1 MEGSFYPPYCI
12 EGVNM
17 DNLHIICPVRG
28 QLKVKK
34 KSKDGLTPKEEFF
47 RVEAIKYLINLGYPK
62 ENFYIEPIVKKFG
75 NGRRNSF
82 RSDFAILKKPKS
94 QYNNFDPDEIMKEVI
109 LLCEVKRDNAAKD
122 YVKMTQ
128 VKPMLDFAKDINAIG
143 LYWDNIEHRVFWNTL
158 NDGIREIKEGPLSF
172 LPKYGCKIAAKKL
185 TFNKLM
191 EVDSLLDVFSRIE
204 DILHQASFSPESR
217 YEIILKLLLTK
228 IFDEHAYETRGDEPV
243 GIQDYSAIGTSPE
256 VAIEQYGD
264 LLSKAISFYETH
276 LPSPISDEVEMNG
289 DTLLEVM
296 KILAPIKIIHSKRD
310 VVQNFY
316 MKFAKSMYKW
326 DLAQYFTPTTVTD
339 FIMDVINPQFGEHI
353 ADPACGSADFL
364 VAAFRIGR
372 KYNPGFADCI
382 WGVDNSTNAVQVAV
396 LNMVLNGDGKTNI
409 KKDDSLKN
417 VDEYKEK
424 YNVVVCNPPFGSKIV
439 EKRSAVLKNYQLA
452 YEWTREG
459 DYYVKSEKLMD
470 KQETGILFVEA
481 CIKECKKRG
490 RIAIILPNGYLGNR
504 SDKFAIVRQWILSN
518 ARVAAIVSLPRFTF
532 KSSGADVS
540 ASIVFLEKRTK
551 PVKKFEDEYSF
562 AVEMIEKVGW
572 EAGNKKAAPIYVR
585 AKEDGCLIIDEN
597 NEPQIDSDFTAALER
612 IILSQASD
620 TFPWLKIGREVKGK
634 DGAWVTN
641 INTVYSDKYFTLDPK
656 RYCKKFTVLRENI
669 KKNMYNKLGDL
680 VDFIPEKTS
689 SDGKKIKL
697 VSSNIY
703 NYTEIQDIGHGEF
716 YSKELRGWELPSR
729 ARHFAEEGDI
739 YFGSIWG
746 SAVKWCYISEKDKNV
761 VITNGCFRAR
771 MKKGKEKYLADVL
784 TYLNSEGWAVQMR
797 AFSRGSDGLAEICEE
812 DAKNVFVPV
821 LSDDERKCIKTFI
834 DNIVSGRTTL
844 YAATKS
850 YIDDKT
856 LNFEEPEKRPSH
868 IVLV

>member
-1 MEGSFYPPYCI
+1 MILS
-12 EGVNM
+12 
-17 DNLHIICPVRG
+17 
-28 QLKVKK
+28 
-34 KSKDGLTPKEEFF
+34 
-47 RVEAIKYLINLGYPK
+47 
-62 ENFYIEPIVKKFG
+62 
-75 NGRRNSF
+75 
-82 RSDFAILKKPKS
+82 ILKKPKS

-191 EVDSLLDVFSRIE
+191 EADSLLDVFSRIE

-217 YEIILKLLLTK
+217 YGIILKLLLTK

-264 LLSKAISFYETH
+264 LLSRAISFYETH
-276 LPSPISDEVEMNG
+276 LPNPISDEVEMNG

-424 YNVVVCNPPFGSKIV
+424 YNVVVCNPPFGSK
-439 EKRSAVLKNYQLA
+439 L
-452 YEWTREG
+452 
-459 DYYVKSEKLMD
+459 
-470 KQETGILFVEA
+470 
-481 CIKECKKRG
+481 
-490 RIAIILPNGYLGNR
+490 
-504 SDKFAIVRQWILSN
+504 
-518 ARVAAIVSLPRFTF
+518 
-532 KSSGADVS
+532 
-540 ASIVFLEKRTK
+540 
-551 PVKKFEDEYSF
+551 
-562 AVEMIEKVGW
+562 
-572 EAGNKKAAPIYVR
+572 
-585 AKEDGCLIIDEN
+585 
-597 NEPQIDSDFTAALER
+597 
-612 IILSQASD
+612 
-620 TFPWLKIGREVKGK
+620 
-634 DGAWVTN
+634 
-641 INTVYSDKYFTLDPK
+641 
-656 RYCKKFTVLRENI
+656 
-669 KKNMYNKLGDL
+669 
-680 VDFIPEKTS
+680 
-689 SDGKKIKL
+689 
-697 VSSNIY
+697 
-703 NYTEIQDIGHGEF
+703 
-716 YSKELRGWELPSR
+716 
-729 ARHFAEEGDI
+729 
-739 YFGSIWG
+739 
-746 SAVKWCYISEKDKNV
+746 
-761 VITNGCFRAR
+761 
-771 MKKGKEKYLADVL
+771 
-784 TYLNSEGWAVQMR
+784 
-797 AFSRGSDGLAEICEE
+797 
-812 DAKNVFVPV
+812 
-821 LSDDERKCIKTFI
+821 
-834 DNIVSGRTTL
+834 
-844 YAATKS
+844 
-850 YIDDKT
+850 
-856 LNFEEPEKRPSH
+856 
-868 IVLV
+868 